1 MARLQIVASTTI
13 IWVAIATIAI
23 LVNLVPEFKYTDN
36 IFTLMEFN
44 AFCIVLTLMG
54 GIGLVFLIDPNIYN
68 GFKMKGCLEWVIGK
82 SKIFGYM
89 LRGLLSMTAVLVV
102 LSPAIGGIIFSTMT
116 TQTVVIS
123 GGVRNDGRC
132 GPEFPLED
140 GSPATCDPDTPDFC
154 CSSLGWCSGMEEDC
168 TCETCVN
175 YNGE

>member
-13 IWVAIATIAI
+13 IWVAIATIAS

-89 LRGLLSMTAVLVV
+89 LRGLLFMTAVLVV